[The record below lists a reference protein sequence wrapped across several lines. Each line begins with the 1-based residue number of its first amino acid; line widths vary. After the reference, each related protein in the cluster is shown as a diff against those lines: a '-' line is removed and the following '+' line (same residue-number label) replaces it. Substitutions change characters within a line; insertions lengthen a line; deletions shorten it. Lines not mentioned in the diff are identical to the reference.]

1 MLIKEKIGNLAM
13 FAVKGRSIDYLPL
26 EWYECNKRIL
36 HKKTNNGREVSIKFL
51 KEPQCLQQ
59 DDVLYTND
67 EFIIAV
73 EIIPCEV
80 MVIRPASMYEMAYV
94 CYEIGNKHLPLF
106 YEHDELLMPYDAPT
120 YRMLQAAGFTPE
132 LKTKKLQNQLKTSVA
147 AHAHTGG
154 ESLFSRIM
162 KLTTSAND

>member
-1 MLIKEKIGNLAM
+1 MLIKEKIGNLATL
-13 FAVKGRSIDYLPL
+13 AVDGRSIDHLSL

-36 HKKTNNGREVSIKFL
+36 HKKTNNGRELSIKFL
-51 KEPQCLQQ
+51 KEAQCLQQ
-59 DDVLYTND
+59 DDVLYADD
-67 EFIIAV
+67 EFVIAI

-80 MVIRPASMYEMAYV
+80 MVIKPGSMYEMAFV

-106 YEHDELLMPYDAPT
+106 YEQEELLMPYEAPT

-132 LKTKKLQNQLKTSVA
+132 LKIKKLQNQLKTSVA
-147 AHAHTGG
+147 AHAHAGG

-162 KLTTSAND
+162 KLTTSGND